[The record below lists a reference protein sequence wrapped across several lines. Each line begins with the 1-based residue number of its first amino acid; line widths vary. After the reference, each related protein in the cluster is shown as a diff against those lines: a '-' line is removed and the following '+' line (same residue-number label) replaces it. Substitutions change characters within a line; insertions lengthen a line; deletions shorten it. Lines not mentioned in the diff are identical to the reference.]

1 MESNEIKIAVIGLGY
16 VGLPLAVEF
25 GKKYLTIG
33 FDSNTQRI
41 EELTKHFDHNHE
53 LESTA
58 FQAAKYLSF
67 SNHKEVLAEYNVYII
82 TVPTPVD
89 NFKKPNLK
97 PLLSATRTVAEVLKK
112 GDTVIYE
119 STVYPGC
126 TEEDCVPV
134 LEQHSGLVFN
144 QDFFCGYSPERIN
157 PGDKTRTLTN
167 IQKITSGST
176 PEAARQIDAL
186 YQSIVT
192 AGTYLAP
199 SIKVAEAAKVIENTQ
214 RDLNISFVNEL
225 ALIFDKMG
233 IDTTEVLQAAATK
246 WNFMPFKPGLV
257 GGNCISVDPHYLLYK
272 SQSLGYH
279 PQVILSGRS
288 VNEKMG
294 VFVASKLVKTM
305 LQRGIT
311 IKNSEVLL
319 MGITFKENCSD
330 IRNTGV
336 VDVIKEL
343 NEYGIKTYVYDTW
356 ADASEVQHEYGINLL
371 QKIDNQY
378 DGIILAVPHQDFLSL
393 DFQSLKKEKQSV
405 IFDIK
410 AVLSKEITDIRL

>member
-25 GKKYLTIG
+25 GKKYPTIG

-67 SNHKEVLAEYNVYII
+67 SNRKEVLAEYNVYII

-97 PLLSATRTVAEVLKK
+97 PLLSATQTVAEVLKK
-112 GDTVIYE
+112 GDTIIYE

-126 TEEDCVPV
+126 TEEDCVPA
-134 LEQHSGLVFN
+134 LEQYSGLVFN
-144 QDFFCGYSPERIN
+144 KDFFCGYSPERIN

-176 PEAARQIDAL
+176 PEIARQIDAL

-311 IKNSEVLL
+311 IKNSEVLV

>member
-1 MESNEIKIAVIGLGY
+1 VESGEIKIAVIGLGY

-25 GKKYLTIG
+25 GKKYPTVG
-33 FDSNTQRI
+33 YDTNMQRI
-41 EELTKHFDHNHE
+41 RELAESFDRNHE
-53 LESTA
+53 VTISAFDTA
-58 FQAAKYLSF
+58 YHLHF
-67 SNHKEVLAEYNVYII
+67 SDQKQDISDCQIYIV

-89 NFKKPNLK
+89 SSKKPDLA
-97 PLLSATRTVAEVLKK
+97 PLLNASQTVAGVLKK
-112 GDTVIYE
+112 GDIVIYE

-134 LEQHSGLVFN
+134 LEKYSGLVFN

-157 PGDKTRTLTN
+157 PGDKTRTLTK

-176 PEAARQIDAL
+176 PSVAQKIDTL
-186 YQSIVT
+186 YQSIIE

-257 GGNCISVDPHYLLYK
+257 GGNCISVDPHYLMHRAE
-272 SQSLGYH
+272 SLGYH

-294 VFVASKLVKTM
+294 AFVASKLIKTM
-305 LQRGIT
+305 LQRNIT
-311 IKNSEVLL
+311 IKESKVLI

-336 VDVIKEL
+336 IDVIKEL
-343 NEYGIKTYVYDTW
+343 DEYGVKTEIYDPWANAGEVKNEYGINML
-356 ADASEVQHEYGINLL
+356 QNL
-371 QKIDNQY
+371 DSQY
-378 DGIILAVPHQDFLSL
+378 DGIVLAVPHQDFLAV
-393 DFQSLKKEKQSV
+393 DFNALKRDRSSV
-405 IFDIK
+405 IFDVK
-410 AVLSKEITDIRL
+410 AVLDKKVSDIRL

>member
-16 VGLPLAVEF
+16 VGLPLAIEF
-25 GKKYLTIG
+25 GKKYTTLG
-33 FDSNTQRI
+33 FDNNTQRI
-41 EELTKHFDHNHE
+41 KELTIHFDHNHE
-53 LESTA
+53 HASVVFE
-58 FQAAKYLSF
+58 AAKYLTF
-67 SNHKEVLAEYNVYII
+67 SYQQELLTGCNVYII

-97 PLLSATRTVAEVLKK
+97 PLLKATQTVAEVLKK

-134 LEQHSGLVFN
+134 LEQYSGLVFN
-144 QDFFCGYSPERIN
+144 QDFVCGYSPERIN
-157 PGDKTRTLTN
+157 PGDKTRTLTS

-176 PEAARQIDAL
+176 PEAAKQIDAL

-257 GGNCISVDPHYLLYK
+257 GGNCISVDPHYLMYK
-272 SQSLGYH
+272 SQALGYH

-311 IKNSEVLL
+311 IKNSEVLV

-336 VDVIKEL
+336 IDVIKEL
-343 NEYGIKTYVYDTW
+343 NEYGVKTYVYDTW
-356 ADASEVQHEYGINLL
+356 ADATEVQQDYGIKLL
-371 QKIDNQY
+371 QEINNQY

-393 DFQSLKKEKQSV
+393 DLQLLKKEKHSV

-410 AVLSKEITDIRL
+410 AVLNKKDTDIRL

>member
-16 VGLPLAVEF
+16 VGLPLAIEF
-25 GKKYLTIG
+25 GKKYTTIG
-33 FDSNTQRI
+33 FDNNTQRI
-41 EELTKHFDHNHE
+41 KELTTHFDHNREHE
-53 LESTA
+53 TA
-58 FQAAKYLSF
+58 AFEAARYLTF
-67 SNHKEVLAEYNVYII
+67 SYQQELLAGYNVYII

-97 PLLSATRTVAEVLKK
+97 PLLKATQTVAEVLKK

-134 LEQHSGLVFN
+134 LEQYSGLVFN
-144 QDFFCGYSPERIN
+144 KDFVCGYSPERIN
-157 PGDKTRTLTN
+157 PGDKTRTLTS

-176 PEAARQIDAL
+176 PEAAKQIDAL
-186 YQSIVT
+186 YQSIVM

-257 GGNCISVDPHYLLYK
+257 GGNCISVDPHYLLHK

-311 IKNSEVLL
+311 IKNSDVLV

-336 VDVIKEL
+336 LDVIREL
-343 NEYGIKTYVYDTW
+343 NEYGVKTYVYDTW
-356 ADASEVQHEYGINLL
+356 ADATEVQREYGINLL
-371 QKIDNQY
+371 QEINNQY
-378 DGIILAVPHQDFLSL
+378 DGIILAVPHQDFLTL
-393 DFQSLKKEKQSV
+393 DLQVLKKEKHSV

-410 AVLSKEITDIRL
+410 AVLNKKDTDIRL

>member
-1 MESNEIKIAVIGLGY
+1 M
-16 VGLPLAVEF
+16 GLPLAVEF
-25 GKKYLTIG
+25 GKKYRTIG
-33 FDSNTQRI
+33 YDNNAKRISELSTFFDSNQEVATSEFYSAYQ
-41 EELTKHFDHNHE
+41 L
-53 LESTA
+53 
-58 FQAAKYLSF
+58 YLADQKQS
-67 SNHKEVLAEYNVYII
+67 LADCNIYII

-89 NFKKPNLK
+89 NARKPNLA
-97 PLLSATRTVAEVLKK
+97 PLLAATQTVAEVLKK
-112 GDTVIYE
+112 GDIVIYE

-126 TEEDCVPV
+126 TEDDCVPV
-134 LEQHSGLVFN
+134 LEKHSGLKFN
-144 QDFFCGYSPERIN
+144 HDFFCGYSPERIN
-157 PGDKTRTLTN
+157 PGDKIRTLTQ

-176 PEAARQIDAL
+176 PAAAQKIDAL
-186 YQSIVT
+186 YQSIIE

-257 GGNCISVDPHYLLYK
+257 GGNCISVDPYYLLHK
-272 SQSLGYH
+272 SQALGYH

-294 VFVASKLVKTM
+294 AFVASKLIKTM
-305 LQRGIT
+305 LHRGIT
-311 IKNSEVLL
+311 IKNSEVLV

-336 VDVIKEL
+336 IEVIKEL
-343 NEYGIKTYVYDTW
+343 NEYGVKTDVYDPW
-356 ADASEVQHEYGINLL
+356 ANTEEVQKEYGIILSQNL
-371 QKIDNQY
+371 DNQY
-378 DGIILAVPHQDFLSL
+378 DGIILAVPHQHFLSI
-393 DFQSLKKEKQSV
+393 DFKALKKDSFSV

-410 AVLSKEITDIRL
+410 AVLDKKISDIRL